1 MIAGKRQYRGE
12 IVLMAA
18 LDAVAGA
25 AGRDL
30 RQVVPAADRQKF
42 ARQHVVHGRR
52 WGAAVDADFANVPL
66 AHERSIP

>member
-1 MIAGKRQYRGE
+1 
-12 IVLMAA
+12 MAA

-30 RQVVPAADRQKF
+30 GQVVPAADRQKF
-42 ARQHVVHGRR
+42 AREHVVHGRR
-52 WGAAVDADFANVPL
+52 RCGAAVDADFTNVPL